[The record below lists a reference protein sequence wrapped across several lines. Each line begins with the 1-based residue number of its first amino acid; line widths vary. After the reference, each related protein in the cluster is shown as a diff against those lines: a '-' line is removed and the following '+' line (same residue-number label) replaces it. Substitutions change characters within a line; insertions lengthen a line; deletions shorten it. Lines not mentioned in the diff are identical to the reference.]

1 MEAAQPAES
10 AAEGLTI
17 LILTGLRERLQI
29 VAFPPGC
36 AAHPAPKRMMT
47 SMDIELLVVPDCPN
61 EPVAA
66 AMLRAALDDV
76 GLTSTTFR
84 TTVID
89 TQQRAEQRGFT
100 GSPTILIGGLD
111 PFVEPGRAPALACRI
126 YRSDTGTA
134 GVPPLVELRQVIK
147 RAADRT
153 ER

>member
-1 MEAAQPAES
+1 
-10 AAEGLTI
+10 
-17 LILTGLRERLQI
+17 
-29 VAFPPGC
+29 
-36 AAHPAPKRMMT
+36 
-47 SMDIELLVVPDCPN
+47 MDIELLVVPDCPN